1 MCDDKPS
8 NIQAHMPDQKSP
20 LFYKNA
26 YLYFLIAFVIT
37 IAGFF
42 PSYFSSLS
50 EMGAAHH
57 FHGITATLWMLIL
70 VVQPLLYRFDTIE
83 LHRWIGRSTLVL
95 VPLIVIGGLM
105 MVHMMVNNEA
115 YGALA
120 YQLSY
125 IDFFVLSQ
133 FILFYVL
140 AIKNVRDTQYHA
152 RYMACTIF
160 GPIIPAL
167 TRLLFVIPWID
178 TFSKSL
184 HVSYLMV
191 EIVLILLILDDKR
204 KGKIRLP
211 YVLALGLMIVQHVT
225 MHFAADWEWW
235 QILMNLYASI

>member
-1 MCDDKPS
+1 
-8 NIQAHMPDQKSP
+8 MPEPEKS

-26 YLYFLIAFVIT
+26 YLYFLIAFLVT
-37 IAGFF
+37 IAGFY
-42 PSYFSSLS
+42 PTYFGRLT

-70 VVQPLLYRFDTIE
+70 VIQPLLYRYDKIE
-83 LHRWIGRSTLVL
+83 IHRWIGRSTIFL
-95 VPLIVIGGLM
+95 VPLIIIGGLM

-115 YGALA
+115 YGILA
-120 YQLSY
+120 YQLGF

-133 FILFYVL
+133 FLLFYVL
-140 AIKNVRDTQYHA
+140 ALKNVRNTQYHA

-167 TRLLFVIPWID
+167 TRLLFNVPWVD

-191 EIVLILLILDDKR
+191 EIVLVLLILDDR
-204 KGKIRLP
+204 RRGKIRLP
-211 YVLALGLMIVQHVT
+211 YLLALGLMVIQHIT
-225 MHFAADWEWW
+225 MHYAASWEWW
-235 QILMNLYASI
+235 RGLMDLFGTISFG